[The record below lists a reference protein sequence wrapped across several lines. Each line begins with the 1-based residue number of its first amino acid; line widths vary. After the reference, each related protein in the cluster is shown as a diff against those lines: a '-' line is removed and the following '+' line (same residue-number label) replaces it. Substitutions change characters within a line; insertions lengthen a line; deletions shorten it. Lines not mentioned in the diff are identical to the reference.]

1 MEYGAML
8 PGSKVVYLKSRSLE
22 TITAWIA
29 EYSTVTPLELVT
41 RVNVGDISGRWQ

>member
-8 PGSKVVYLKSRSLE
+8 PGSKVVYMKSYSLPF
-22 TITAWIA
+22 ITEWIA

-41 RVNVGDISGRWQ
+41 RVNVGDVSGRWQ